1 MFTVP
6 HSFQTHAQSSI
17 NDEIILG
24 QSVDG
29 RSAGHRRWLVAV
41 SGPDGGGRC
50 GGGGVAEEVEEEPR
64 WGQMTRGRKKKRKK
78 NLCNRTINQHVYSS
92 SQFSNSGPIIN

>member
-24 QSVDG
+24 QSVNG
-29 RSAGHRRWLVAV
+29 RLDIEGGWWRC
-41 SGPDGGGRC
+41 PDLTVGGRC
-50 GGGGVAEEVEEEPR
+50 SGGGVAEEVEEEPR

-78 NLCNRTINQHVYSS
+78 IYATVL
-92 SQFSNSGPIIN
+92 